1 MSNLANKTEHKAL
14 IIIAKMITEF
24 EKLHCLDMTKED
36 DLDAKK
42 ARNLLEGII
51 QTNGYKINYERNNK
65 KSLIKI

>member
-1 MSNLANKTEHKAL
+1 MSNLTNKTEHKAL

-24 EKLHCLDMTKED
+24 EKLHCFDMTKED

-51 QTNGYKINYERNNK
+51 QTNGYKINYERSNK